1 MKVYLRKGK
10 KEIVAESKGNNC
22 RIKETSE
29 GVDENVEERYN

>member
-22 RIKETSE
+22 CAKETSE
-29 GVDENVEERYN
+29 GVDKSAKERYD